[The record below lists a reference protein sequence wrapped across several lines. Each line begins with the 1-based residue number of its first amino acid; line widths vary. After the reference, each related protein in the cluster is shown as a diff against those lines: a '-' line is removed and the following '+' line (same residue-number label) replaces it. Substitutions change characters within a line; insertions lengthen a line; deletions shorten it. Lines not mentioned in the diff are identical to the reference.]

1 MLWSAAAYQEL
12 PSSLWSLSYVL
23 ESVNATSLINIK
35 LALASRDYLS
45 FAYHMDY
52 SKSKKLEK
60 MISHSF
66 LLSLYICLLW
76 AGAEGDFTY

>member
-1 MLWSAAAYQEL
+1 M
-12 PSSLWSLSYVL
+12 L

-45 FAYHMDY
+45 FAHHMDY
-52 SKSKKLEK
+52 PKSKKLEK

-66 LLSLYICLLW
+66 LLSLSVCLLW
-76 AGAEGDFTY
+76 AGAEGDLYILILQFIFGTMVRVAVV